1 MTHYTTLSL
10 AVAAALAL
18 NFPANAQQNAE
29 ANNAN
34 EAAPERIAVTG
45 SRIKGVDLEGAQPL
59 VVLSAEDIKNSGA
72 SSLYELLKDLGQ
84 LRGGSGTFSTSESG
98 ATSTATPA
106 GQSAASLRGLGPAST
121 LTLINGRR
129 VAASSFA
136 AGTQNFVD
144 INSIPLA
151 AIERVEI
158 LATGASAI
166 YGADAV
172 AGVINYI
179 LKKDYEKAE
188 VNLSYGN
195 STASSDEG
203 TANLNLIWGQQVAGG
218 NLTLFADF
226 YDRKE
231 FRAADRSFS
240 RDPLL
245 QSNYSYLPK
254 GTPNIYYF
262 STVSGDEIA
271 TPGCATPLV
280 TTEFGERICSYYPNE
295 DDVLRSPIKSAAA
308 GLMFNKELSHNL
320 NWQTDLFYT
329 RTKSTAVSSPA
340 PINQL
345 NDAEG
350 AWVPE
355 NALDI
360 FAGTTRDNNFIYF
373 GDDEIYLD
381 PFFSP
386 TGRRLFGFQFD
397 ARFNTPR
404 TVDITTEALRLV
416 SGLSGTYREWDW
428 ESAVLLSRSKS
439 TQEAVAGIYNR
450 YKYHAAIAG
459 ELCSDGSIASRDGNS
474 LSCNS
479 GANLAGSYNPFLQ
492 NDTANEARLALAQ
505 EVPTRDGLST
515 LYGWDARITGDL
527 FEFNDQIVRAAFGA
541 ELRREKITDEP
552 SLNAQARFENDY
564 LVDVF
569 GFGSSFSTASRNQ
582 AAVFGEVYVPLTAQ
596 VEMLAAGRYDHYND
610 FGGTF
615 NPKIGFTY
623 RPTDEL
629 VMRASW
635 ASSFRAPS
643 LTQAGVKL
651 RTTTARYD
659 CSANELVN
667 QFYCGGLGGTGTVN
681 VLELGN
687 PELEA
692 ETSESLSLGFGYSP
706 TRNTTITV
714 DYWQF
719 DHKKLVD
726 TDLTAAMARSITDV
740 TQRHCGLVPD
750 GQTGISLNP
759 NLAVGRDRFNICQVL
774 DGQGRDLTNANA
786 NMQEILSNW
795 VNSTPARVTSLP
807 LQRDHVILLDN
818 VGRQQVKGIDT
829 RLSHTFELSAG
840 KLGLDLDWTHYLSFE
855 RNKAGSD
862 EIESLVGT
870 YRYPRNIANLRVS
883 WRADNFST
891 GLGANYTA
899 SYADDISRL
908 RARNLDEMAELGA
921 LDENGERDVS
931 SWTTLRGYLGYDFE
945 NATITFSV
953 DNLLDRDPPKVYGAS
968 RGFDSINH
976 NALGRN
982 YRLSFSYFF

>member
-1 MTHYTTLSL
+1 MTNYTTLSL

-18 NFPANAQQNAE
+18 NFPANAQQSDNEPA
-29 ANNAN
+29 AN
-34 EAAPERIAVTG
+34 ETVPERITVTG

-72 SSLYELLKDLGQ
+72 SSLFELLKDLGQ

-98 ATSTATPA
+98 ATSTSTPA

-179 LKKDYEKAE
+179 LKKDYDKAE

-195 STASSDEG
+195 STASSNEG

-218 NLTLFADF
+218 NLTMFADF
-226 YDRKE
+226 YDRKA
-231 FRAADRSFS
+231 FNASDRSFT

-245 QSNYSYLPK
+245 KSNYSYLPK
-254 GTPNIYYF
+254 GTPNIYF
-262 STVSGDEIA
+262 RSTRSGDEIA
-271 TPGCATPLV
+271 TPGCASPLV
-280 TTEFGERICSYYPNE
+280 TTEFGEQICSYYPNE
-295 DDVLRSPIKSAAA
+295 DDELRSPIKSAAA
-308 GLMFNKELSHNL
+308 GLMFNKDLSRDL

-350 AWVPE
+350 AWAPE

-360 FAGTTRDNNFIYF
+360 FPGTTRDDDFIYF
-373 GDDEIYLD
+373 GDERIWLD

-397 ARFNTPR
+397 ARFTTPR
-404 TVDITTEALRLV
+404 TVEVTTEALRFV
-416 SGLSGTYREWDW
+416 SGLSGTYNDWDW
-428 ESAVLLSRSKS
+428 ESAVLVSRSKS

-459 ELCSDGSIASRDGNS
+459 ELCSDGSIAMRSGNS

-492 NDTANEARLALAQ
+492 NDAANEARLALAQ
-505 EVPTRDGLST
+505 EIPTRDGLST

-527 FEFNDQIVRAAFGA
+527 FEFNDQIVRAAFGV

-569 GFGSSFSTASRNQ
+569 GFGSSLSSASRNQ
-582 AAVFGEVYVPLTAQ
+582 AAVFGELYVPLNDQ
-596 VEMLAAGRYDHYND
+596 IEMLAAGRYDRYND

-643 LTQAGVKL
+643 LTQSGVKL

-667 QFYCGGLGGTGTVN
+667 QFYCGGLGGTGNVN

-687 PELEA
+687 PDLKA

-706 TRNTTITV
+706 TRNTTLTV

-726 TDLTAAMARSITDV
+726 TDLTAAMARSINDV

-774 DGQGRDLTNANA
+774 DSQGRDLTNANA
-786 NMQEILSNW
+786 NMQEILTSW
-795 VNSTPARVTSLP
+795 VNSTPARVNSLP

-829 RLSHTFELSAG
+829 RFRHTFEFSSG
-840 KLGLDLDWTHYLSFE
+840 KLGLDVDWTHYLSFE

-870 YRYPRNIANLRVS
+870 YRYPRNIANLRLS
-883 WRADNFST
+883 WHADNFST
-891 GLGANYTA
+891 GLSANYTA
-899 SYADDISRL
+899 SYSDDISRL
-908 RARNLDEMAELGA
+908 RARNLDEMAAIGA
-921 LDENGERDVS
+921 LDENGQRDVA
-931 SWTTLRGYLGYDFE
+931 SWTTLRGYLGYEFK
-945 NATITFSV
+945 NASVTFSI
-953 DNLLDRDPPKVYGAS
+953 DNLLDRDPPKVYGAG

>member
-1 MTHYTTLSL
+1 MTQFTSLSL
-10 AVAAALAL
+10 AMAAAFAVS
-18 NFPANAQQNAE
+18 FSASAQQNL
-29 ANNAN
+29 NNTDIDDTTT
-34 EAAPERIAVTG
+34 ERITVTG

-72 SSLYELLKDLGQ
+72 SSLYELLQDLGQ

-98 ATSTATPA
+98 ATSTSTPA
-106 GQSAASLRGLGPAST
+106 GQAAASLRGLGPAST

-179 LKKDYEKAE
+179 LKKDYDKAE
-188 VNLSYGN
+188 VNVSYGN

-203 TANLNLIWGQQVAGG
+203 TANLNIIWGQALAGG
-218 NLTLFADF
+218 NLTLFADIF
-226 YDRKE
+226 DRQD
-231 FRAADRSFS
+231 FRSTDRAFT
-240 RDPLL
+240 RAPIL

-254 GTPNIYYF
+254 GTPNIYYL
-262 STVSGDEIA
+262 STLSGDEIA

-280 TTEFGERICSYYPNE
+280 TTEFGERICAYYPNE
-295 DDVLRSPIKSAAA
+295 DDVLRSPFQSAAA
-308 GLMFNKELSHNL
+308 GLMFNKDLSSTL
-320 NWQTDLFYT
+320 NWQTDVIYT

-350 AWVPE
+350 AWAPE
-355 NALDI
+355 SSLDI
-360 FAGTTRDNNFIYF
+360 FPGTTRDNSFITF
-373 GDDEIYLD
+373 GDDDIYLD
-381 PFFSP
+381 PFLSP

-404 TVDITTEALRLV
+404 TIDITTEAVRLV

-428 ESAVLLSRSKS
+428 ESALLLSRSKS

-459 ELCSDGSIASRDGNS
+459 ELCSDSSIASRTGNT
-474 LSCNS
+474 LSCNT
-479 GANLAGSYNPFLQ
+479 GANLVGLYNPFLQ
-492 NDTANEARLALAQ
+492 NDAVNEARLALAQ

-515 LYGWDARITGDL
+515 LYGWDARISGEL
-527 FEFNDQIVRAAFGA
+527 FSFNEQMVRAAFGA

-552 SLNAQARFENDY
+552 SLNAQARFENNY

-569 GFGSSFSTASRNQ
+569 GFGSSLSSASRNQ
-582 AAVFGEVYVPLTAQ
+582 AAVFTEVYVPLTQ
-596 VEMLAAGRYDHYND
+596 QLELLAAGRYDHYND

-629 VMRASW
+629 VVRASW

-643 LTQAGVKL
+643 LTQSGVKL

-667 QFYCGGLGGTGTVN
+667 QFYCGGLGGTSSVN

-687 PELEA
+687 PELDA
-692 ETSESLSLGFGYSP
+692 ETSESVSVGFGYSP
-706 TRNTTITV
+706 TSNTTLTV

-726 TDLTAAMARSITDV
+726 TDLTAAMARSIRDV
-740 TQRHCGLVPD
+740 TQRHCGLVPE

-774 DGQGRDLTNANA
+774 DSQGRNLTNADA
-786 NMQEILSNW
+786 NMTQILNNW
-795 VNSTPARVTSLP
+795 VSSTPARITSLP

-829 RLSHTFELSAG
+829 RLSHTFELPQG
-840 KLGLDLDWTHYLSFE
+840 KLGVDIDWTHYLSFE

-891 GLGANYTA
+891 GLAANYTA

-908 RARNLDEMAELGA
+908 RTRDLAEMAALGV
-921 LDENGERDVS
+921 LDENGERDVA
-931 SWTTLRGYLGYDFE
+931 SWTTLRGYLGYEFTR
-945 NATITFSV
+945 ASVTFSI
-953 DNLLDRDPPKVYGAS
+953 DNLLDRDPPKVFGTT

-976 NALGRN
+976 DALGRN